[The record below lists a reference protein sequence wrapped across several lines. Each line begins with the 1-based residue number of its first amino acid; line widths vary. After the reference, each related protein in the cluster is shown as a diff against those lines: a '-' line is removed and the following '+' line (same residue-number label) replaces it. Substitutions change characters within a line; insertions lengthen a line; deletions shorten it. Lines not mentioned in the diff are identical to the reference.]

1 MSKKEA
7 AEKYFKLGEQKYN
20 KKDYQGAIA
29 DYDKAIELNPKEAR
43 AYYNRGVVKDEL
55 KQYKEAIADYDKA
68 IELNPKY
75 FDALKILYNG
85 LNNMKCFAR
94 RVYKYALL
102 EIAEKFH

>member
-29 DYDKAIELNPKEAR
+29 DL
-43 AYYNRGVVKDEL
+43 
-55 KQYKEAIADYDKA
+55 DKA

-75 FDALKILYNG
+75 FEPTTTEA
-85 LNNMKCFAR
+85 
-94 RVYKYALL
+94 
-102 EIAEKFH
+102 